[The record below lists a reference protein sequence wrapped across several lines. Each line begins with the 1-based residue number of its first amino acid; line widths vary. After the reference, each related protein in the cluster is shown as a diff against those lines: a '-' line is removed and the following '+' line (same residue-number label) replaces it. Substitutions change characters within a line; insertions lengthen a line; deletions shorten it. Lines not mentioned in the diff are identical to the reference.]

1 MDLFYFPTLEETST
15 QIQFSKEESKHIS
28 RVLRKK
34 AGDQLQATNG
44 MGLEATIELIEVSN
58 YGVQGLVNETI
69 EHPPLP
75 YQLHLAIAPTK
86 NNNRLEWF
94 IEKATEIGIHRIT
107 PILCEH
113 AERKIIKAERL
124 EKIMIAALKQSQQF
138 YLPQLSPLQNF
149 NEFVANF
156 PGGYIAHCKDDEKIH
171 FKHAVQPKGD
181 ILLLIGPEG
190 DFSTQEIE
198 TAIINGYTAVS
209 LGNQRLRTETAAL
222 LGCLTV
228 ALKAQ

>member
-1 MDLFYFPTLEETST
+1 MDLFYFPKLEETST
-15 QIQFSKEESKHIS
+15 QIHFSKEESKHIS

-34 AGDQLQATNG
+34 AGDLLRATNG
-44 MGLEATIELIEVSN
+44 KGLEATIELIEVSN
-58 YGVQGLVNETI
+58 YGVQGLVKNTI

-75 YQLHLAIAPTK
+75 YQLHIAIAPTK

-94 IEKATEIGIHRIT
+94 IEKATEIGINRIT

-124 EKIMIAALKQSQQF
+124 EKIMTAALKQSQQF
-138 YLPQLSPLQNF
+138 YLPQLSPLQSF
-149 NEFVANF
+149 NEFIAHF
-156 PGGYIAHCKDDEKIH
+156 PGGYIAHCNGDEKIH
-171 FKHAVQPKGD
+171 FKHAVKPMGN

-190 DFSTQEIE
+190 DFSPQEIE
-198 TAIINGYTAVS
+198 MAINNGYAAVS

-222 LGCLTV
+222 VGCLTV